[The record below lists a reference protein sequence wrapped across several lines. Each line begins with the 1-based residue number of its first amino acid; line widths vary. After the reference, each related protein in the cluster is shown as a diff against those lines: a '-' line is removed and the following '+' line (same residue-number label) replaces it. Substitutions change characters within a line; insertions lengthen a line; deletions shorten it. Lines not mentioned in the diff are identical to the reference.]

1 MSSSTPTSVH
11 GGGRRPDGRRTPSSD
26 SFLERRFRLTERGST
41 VGQEIRGGIVTFFA
55 MSYILVL
62 NPIILSTPDSTG
74 QYLGGGTDGANF
86 AAISATTALIAG
98 TMTILMGSVA
108 NFPLAIAAGLGINAL
123 LAYTVVSLPGMTW
136 ADAMGLVVLEG
147 IVILLLVLTGLRE
160 AIFRAVPATLK
171 RAISV
176 GIGLFIALVGL
187 VNAGIVRGGGGTV
200 LSLGID
206 GSIAS
211 WPLLVFV
218 FGVALIAVLM
228 VRGVRGAILIGI
240 IGATIAAILIEA
252 IFGLGA
258 QNPAGTTPEERNAGG
273 WGLTVPALTGSPV
286 QAPDFSLVGNVSL
299 FGAFEKIGV
308 VAVLVLVFSIML
320 ADFFD
325 TMGTMVAVGAE
336 GDLLQEDGTPEAT
349 RSILVVD
356 SLAAVAGGMG
366 SVSSNTAYIES
377 ATGVG
382 DGARTGLSSIVTGVC
397 FLLATFLSPLAA
409 LVPYEAATPALV
421 IVGFLMMQQVTEIS
435 WDNPVIAIPAFLT
448 IVFMPFAYSITVG
461 IGAGFLTYV
470 LLASVAPRG
479 DLERDELLVDGTKR
493 VHPLMWVCA
502 VLFAIYFGL
511 GPIEA
516 ALGLR

>member
-1 MSSSTPTSVH
+1 MNTSVPQ
-11 GGGRRPDGRRTPSSD
+11 GAAATSTAPAPRSAPTGRLD
-26 SFLERRFRLTERGST
+26 RRFKLTQRGTT
-41 VGQEIRGGIVTFFA
+41 VAQEIRGGVVTFFA

-74 QYLGGGTDGANF
+74 HFLGGGTDGANF
-86 AAISATTALIAG
+86 PAVAAATALIAG
-98 TMTILMGSVA
+98 VMSVLMGAAA

-123 LAYTVVSLPGMTW
+123 LAYSIVGMPGMTW
-136 ADAMGLVVLEG
+136 ADAMGLIVLEG
-147 IVILLLVLTGLRE
+147 VVILVLVLTGLRE
-160 AIFRAVPATLK
+160 AIFRAVPHTLK
-171 RAISV
+171 MAISV

-218 FGVALIAVLM
+218 FGLFLIAILM
-228 VRGVRGAILIGI
+228 VRKVRGAILIGI
-240 IGATIAAILIEA
+240 VGATVAAIVVEA
-252 IFGLGA
+252 VLHLGA
-258 QNPAGTTPEERNAGG
+258 QNPAGATREEQNVSG
-273 WGLTVPALTGSPV
+273 WGLTVPALEGSPV
-286 QAPDFSLVGNVSL
+286 QLPDFSLLGNVSL

-336 GDLLQEDGTPEAT
+336 GDLLQADGTPEAT

-356 SLAAVAGGMG
+356 SVAAIAGGLG
-366 SVSSNTAYIES
+366 SVSSNTSYIES

-382 DGARTGLSSIVTGVC
+382 DGARTGLASIVTGLC

-409 LVPYEAATPALV
+409 MVPYEAATPALV
-421 IVGFLMMQQVTEIS
+421 IVGFLMMQQVAEID
-435 WDNPVIAIPAFLT
+435 WHNLAFAVPAFLT

-461 IGAGFLTYV
+461 IGAGFIAYAI
-470 LLASVAPRG
+470 LATVAPTKK
-479 DLERDELLVDGTKR
+479 RDVAAGAGPDDGRT
-493 VHPLMWVCA
+493 VHPLMWLCA
-502 VLFAIYFGL
+502 VLFVIYFAM